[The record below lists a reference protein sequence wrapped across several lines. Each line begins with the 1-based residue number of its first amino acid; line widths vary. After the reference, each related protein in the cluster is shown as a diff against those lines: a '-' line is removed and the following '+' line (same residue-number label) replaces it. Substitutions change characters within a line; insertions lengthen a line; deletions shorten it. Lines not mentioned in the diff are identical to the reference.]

1 MIKDAYLEHNRMK
14 KQAWLLIP
22 IALIVIGLIVVFGNR
37 TSNEGA
43 HPLIIVEQSAASR
56 VLELP
61 VATAGGPVSWQTE
74 WVPAPESS
82 RQQVLQSLH
91 EFYTDFRQLRP
102 QLSVWM
108 EPGSEPRNQLAAR
121 FGAALAQHSLGSIMK
136 DAQPPPVIDKLD
148 SGALLY
154 CRESDSVLAQRLLA
168 ALAPYLAGRVTLRYD
183 ADATAQ
189 SMRLYFFGQPY
200 FNNQGQAT
208 FDQAVVERGN

>member
-1 MIKDAYLEHNRMK
+1 MIKDAYREHNRMK
-14 KQAWLLIP
+14 KQSWLLIP

-37 TSNEGA
+37 TNNEGA
-43 HPLIIVEQSAASR
+43 DPLTMVEQSTASM
-56 VLELP
+56 VLVLP

-74 WVPAPESS
+74 WVPAPESA
-82 RQQVLQSLH
+82 RQQVLQSLN

-102 QLSVWM
+102 QLGVWV
-108 EPGSEPRNQLAAR
+108 EPGSETRNQLAAR
-121 FGAALAQHSLGSIMK
+121 FGTALAQHSLGAVTE

-154 CRESDSVLAQRLLA
+154 CREADSVLAQRLLA
-168 ALAPYLAGRVTLRYD
+168 ALAPYLAGRVTVRYD